1 MGHHL
6 EKSGGGHVG
15 AGDEPASSPRAEP
28 QSLRHQGRPRPVARR
43 LDSPLT
49 HLRCTIAANPPSA
62 PSGTPPR
69 HSAQPPAHPPPARS
83 SPPAP
88 PGSAPESE
96 PAAEAPG
103 PSRRDDPR
111 TDRPASSAPQTP
123 VLAARPLPPESQGRT
138 DPVRPAPRDKRRG
151 PDPTSPLQER
161 LAAKRW
167 EVRVL
172 LKSELRTPAATGS
185 ATAAPRTAR
194 RVKLC
199 SLEAMAKG
207 LPPIG

>member
-1 MGHHL
+1 MARPDVGDAEIRTKHDNLLGGRPMGHHL

-123 VLAARPLPPESQGRT
+123 VLAARPLPPEIARSNR
-138 DPVRPAPRDKRRG
+138 
-151 PDPTSPLQER
+151 SC
-161 LAAKRW
+161 AACASR
-167 EVRVL
+167 
-172 LKSELRTPAATGS
+172 
-185 ATAAPRTAR
+185 
-194 RVKLC
+194 
-199 SLEAMAKG
+199 
-207 LPPIG
+207 